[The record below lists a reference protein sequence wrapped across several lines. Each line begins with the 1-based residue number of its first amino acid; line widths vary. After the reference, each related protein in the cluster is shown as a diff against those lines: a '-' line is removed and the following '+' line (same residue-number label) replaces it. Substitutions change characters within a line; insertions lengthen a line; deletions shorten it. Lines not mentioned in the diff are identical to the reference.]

1 MMTRIRDGG
10 REKKKRKEKHE
21 REKGREK
28 RKSKDTEKEKVKVS
42 VLHGCSKHKST
53 RFDFYVSLEKR

>member
-1 MMTRIRDGG
+1 M
-10 REKKKRKEKHE
+10 

-28 RKSKDTEKEKVKVS
+28 RKRKDTEKEKVKVS

-53 RFDFYVSLEKR
+53 RFDIFICLENKKTKKKTKN

>member
-1 MMTRIRDGG
+1 M
-10 REKKKRKEKHE
+10 

-28 RKSKDTEKEKVKVS
+28 RKRKDTEKEKVKVS

-53 RFDFYVSLEKR
+53 RFDIYVYVGKTIKRERKAIN